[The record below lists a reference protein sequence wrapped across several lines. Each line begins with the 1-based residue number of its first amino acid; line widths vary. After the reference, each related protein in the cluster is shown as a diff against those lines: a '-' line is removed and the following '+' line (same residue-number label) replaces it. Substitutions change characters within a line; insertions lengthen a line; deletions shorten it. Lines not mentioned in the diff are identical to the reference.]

1 MEQNQSLIDFHS
13 HILPGIDDGSRSA
26 AQSLDM
32 MKLELDQGI
41 GRIVATPHFY
51 ADKISVDKFLSRRQQ
66 AYEKVM
72 AAIDEQGRKAPVFYL
87 GAEVYYFGG
96 IGKAEMLPKLCMGDT
111 DTILLEMPFC
121 QWTKDMLE
129 NVEQILDKQKLHIIL
144 AHIERYYD
152 YQKKKDIWN
161 AIFDLPI
168 TAQIN
173 AGSFLNW
180 KKRGRCM
187 KFLKED
193 WDVLL
198 GSDCHN
204 TETRVPNLAQGREV
218 IAKKL
223 GQARLD
229 EIDELGERILSI

>member
-13 HILPGIDDGSRSA
+13 HILPGIDDGSRST

-51 ADKISVDKFLSRRQQ
+51 ADRISVDKFLSRRQQ

-72 AAIDEQGRKAPVFYL
+72 AAMDEQAPGFYL
-87 GAEVYYFGG
+87 GEEVYNFGG

>member
-13 HILPGIDDGSRSA
+13 HILPGIDDGSRST

-51 ADKISVDKFLSRRQQ
+51 ADRISVDKFLSRRQQ

-72 AAIDEQGRKAPVFYL
+72 AAMDEQGRKAPVFYL

-168 TAQIN
+168 T
-173 AGSFLNW
+173 
-180 KKRGRCM
+180 
-187 KFLKED
+187 ED

>member
-1 MEQNQSLIDFHS
+1 MHRFL
-13 HILPGIDDGSRSA
+13 RA
-26 AQSLDM
+26 AGFSM
-32 MKLELDQGI
+32 
-41 GRIVATPHFY
+41 
-51 ADKISVDKFLSRRQQ
+51 
-66 AYEKVM
+66 
-72 AAIDEQGRKAPVFYL
+72 
-87 GAEVYYFGG
+87 
-96 IGKAEMLPKLCMGDT
+96 
-111 DTILLEMPFC
+111 
-121 QWTKDMLE
+121 
-129 NVEQILDKQKLHIIL
+129 
-144 AHIERYYD
+144 

>member
-1 MEQNQSLIDFHS
+1 MIDFHT
-13 HILPGIDDGSRSA
+13 HILPGIDDGS
-26 AQSLDM
+26 QSMEESIHMLH
-32 MKLELDQGI
+32 LEQQQGVD
-41 GRIVATPHFY
+41 IVIATPHFY

-72 AAIDEQGRKAPVFYL
+72 AAMDEQGRKAPVFYL